1 MNETDMPAVTDNA
14 VAGPADPAPHPT
26 MTAETQ
32 TSAQPGPPPAYAP
45 ASYGTAYGFA
55 PVVVKS
61 PKKYLWIGLAAG
73 FAGGLLVSVL
83 SAGIGNAI
91 AAASVS
97 TVLPKA
103 VDSCSARDKAGISL
117 GDKDTSL
124 TVDTEGK
131 DDTTGAAME
140 DLACIL
146 RELKVP
152 DSVVAQMDSTSSL
165 QGRQSAEWEE
175 LKASW
180 TYHPDSG
187 MKLIVTVAKK

>member
-1 MNETDMPAVTDNA
+1 MNETDMPTETYNA
-14 VAGPADPAPHPT
+14 AAPADPTPHPVVP
-26 MTAETQ
+26 AEAQAST
-32 TSAQPGPPPAYAP
+32 QPGPPPAYAP
-45 ASYGTAYGFA
+45 GGGSPTTGYT
-55 PVVVKS
+55 PVVAKS

-73 FAGGLLVSVL
+73 FAGGLLVSGL
-83 SAGIGNAI
+83 IAGIGSAI

-103 VDSCSARDKAGISL
+103 VDTCSARDKSGISL

-140 DLACIL
+140 DLVCIVK
-146 RELKVP
+146 ELKVP
-152 DSVVAQMDSTSSL
+152 DSVVAQMDSTTSL
-165 QGRQSAEWEE
+165 QGRQSAEWED

>member
-1 MNETDMPAVTDNA
+1 MAA
-14 VAGPADPAPHPT
+14 
-26 MTAETQ
+26 
-32 TSAQPGPPPAYAP
+32 
-45 ASYGTAYGFA
+45 
-55 PVVVKS
+55 KS
-61 PKKYLWIGLAAG
+61 SKKYLWIGLAAG
-73 FAGGLLVSVL
+73 FAGGLVVSAL
-83 SAGIGNAI
+83 IAGIGSGI

-103 VDSCSARDKAGISL
+103 VDTCNAREKAGISL

-140 DLACIL
+140 DLVCIVK
-146 RELKVP
+146 ELKVP
-152 DSVVAQMDSTSSL
+152 DSVVAQMDSTTSL
-165 QGRQSAEWEE
+165 QGRQSAEWED